1 MKRGLLLSLSI
12 LFAAQSMLG
21 QSKKELQAEVDRLR
35 SELSQKDQEVVEAKK
50 SESISVAK
58 AEQFESQVTELKA
71 ANATLLE
78 NLKVFTE
85 ASQQRSTSIGQTLE
99 SLRDKEAKLKVID
112 DEFSKNDSIA
122 LLVLTGF
129 KQTLGEEARV
139 GVEKAAVTVQLNKT
153 VLFGNGA
160 DNAELTDEGQIFI
173 DKIAAV
179 LSANPDTEATIATT
193 RDTISESMIVKD
205 RSVAIYNFLDQ
216 QVKNN
221 QGRINVS
228 STESGTESYQI
239 RIHPKLNDF
248 YLQVRETVKNNR

>member
-1 MKRGLLLSLSI
+1 MKRGILLTLSV
-12 LFAAQSMLG
+12 LFVAQSILG
-21 QSKKELQAEVDRLR
+21 QSKKELQAEVERLR

-58 AEQFESQVTELKA
+58 AEQFESQVSELQA

-85 ASQQRSTSIGQTLE
+85 ASQQRSASIGQTLE

-139 GVEKAAVTVQLNKT
+139 GVEKAAVIVELNKA
-153 VLFGNGA
+153 VLFGGGA
-160 DNAELTDEGQIFI
+160 DNAQLTDEGQIFI

-179 LSANPDTEATIATT
+179 LSANPDTEATVAST
-193 RDTISESMIVKD
+193 RDTLSESMIAKD
-205 RSVAIYNFLDQ
+205 RSAAIYSFLDQ

-221 QGRINVS
+221 KGRINVS
-228 STESGTESYQI
+228 STVSGAESYKI

-248 YLQVRETVKNNR
+248 YLRVRETVKNNR